1 MKKIILAAMLTL
13 FCQVGF
19 CQTPNKQGKTH
30 QTNRKVRTPEE
41 KADMQVKR
49 MTQDLALN
57 SDQAAKVKVIVLD
70 RIKKSEAVKQK
81 YFSDA
86 ERKAMQQEMKT
97 LRDQKE
103 NELKAVLTPEQY
115 AKRQQLKEEHRNKK
129 MEYKKNGGKPRPVSP
144 GKQR

>member
-1 MKKIILAAMLTL
+1 MKEIILSAMLAM
-13 FCQVGF
+13 FCQVAF
-19 CQTPNKQGKTH
+19 CQTPNNQDKTY
-30 QTNRKVRTPEE
+30 QAKRKERTPEE

-57 SDQAAKVKVIVLD
+57 SDQAAKVKIIVLD
-70 RIKKSEAVKQK
+70 RIQKSEAVKQK

-115 AKRQQLKEEHRNKK
+115 AKHQQLREEHKKRK
-129 MEYKKNGGKPRPVSP
+129 MEQRQKGYKPNAGSP
-144 GKQR
+144 GK